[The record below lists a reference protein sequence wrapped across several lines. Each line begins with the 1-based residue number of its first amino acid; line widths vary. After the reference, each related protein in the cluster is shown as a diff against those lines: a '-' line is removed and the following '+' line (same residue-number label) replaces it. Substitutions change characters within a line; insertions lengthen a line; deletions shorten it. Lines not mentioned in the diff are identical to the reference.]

1 MLLEGEAG
9 TQFQAGFVGQ
19 MEAGIISV
27 NFLNLPNS
35 MGQDAHGYPGQK
47 KSLRVD
53 REALWPA

>member
-35 MGQDAHGYPGQK
+35 MGQDADGYPGQK

-53 REALWPA
+53 REAL